1 MVQGQEAIRSAAY
14 EQLRA
19 DIGGCRG
26 NIQAQMGYREPVQAT
41 EAELSPS
48 FLLWRQHKCNTGADM
63 GSTDSKSFVYNHQQE
78 DKKAVCILANCNYD
92 TSYAD
97 VLCGF
102 YRFYGI
108 SRESVE

>member
-26 NIQAQMGYREPVQAT
+26 NLQAQMGYREPVQAT
-41 EAELSPS
+41 EAEFSPS
-48 FLLWRQHKCNTGADM
+48 FLLWRQHKCNTGADVD
-63 GSTDSKSFVYNHQQE
+63 SADSKSFVYNHQQE
-78 DKKAVCILANCNYD
+78 DKKAVCILANSDND

-102 YRFYGI
+102 CRFYGR
-108 SRESVE
+108 S

>member
-1 MVQGQEAIRSAAY
+1 
-14 EQLRA
+14 
-19 DIGGCRG
+19 
-26 NIQAQMGYREPVQAT
+26 MGYRESVQAT

-48 FLLWRQHKCNTGADM
+48 FLLWRQHKCNTGADV
-63 GSTDSKSFVYNHQQE
+63 GSTDSQSFVYNHQQE
-78 DKKAVCILANCNYD
+78 DKKAVCILANSDND

-102 YRFYGI
+102 YRFYGR